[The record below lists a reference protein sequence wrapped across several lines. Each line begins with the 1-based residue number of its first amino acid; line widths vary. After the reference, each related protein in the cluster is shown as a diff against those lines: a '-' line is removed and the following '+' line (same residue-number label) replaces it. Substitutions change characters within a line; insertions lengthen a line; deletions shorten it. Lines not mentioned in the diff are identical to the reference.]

1 MTTLFLLVFTCF
13 IPIII
18 IVLCK
23 DEFKE
28 YKLFIR
34 RLIIELDDRG
44 YAPKTIWN
52 ILTVYESD
60 FWESKAQIHSEDI
73 EFLLPP

>member
-1 MTTLFLLVFTCF
+1 MTTLFLLFFACF
-13 IPIII
+13 IPVII
-18 IVLCK
+18 IVFCK

-34 RLIIELDDRG
+34 KLIFALDDKG

-52 ILTVYESD
+52 ILTVYDAD
-60 FWESKAQIHSEDI
+60 FWESKPQELPENI
-73 EFLLPP
+73 EILILA